1 MRSTLK
7 PTKRDEN
14 RLRPPRTDAPHPV
27 GKPRAHRPR
36 YEGIHPGERIE
47 IADTDETLSVV
58 TKVLKVERRAAGLFR
73 IEIADPATAFSAD
86 GNNANL

>member
-1 MRSTLK
+1 MKTVYVHPAQMRRILSGNL
-7 PTKRDEN
+7 
-14 RLRPPRTDAPHPV
+14 API
-27 GKPRAHRPR
+27 ATR
-36 YEGIHPGERIE
+36 YEGIE

>member
-1 MRSTLK
+1 MKTVYVHPAQMRRILLG
-7 PTKRDEN
+7 N
-14 RLRPPRTDAPHPV
+14 LAPI
-27 GKPRAHRPR
+27 ATR
-36 YEGIHPGERIE
+36 YEGIRPGERIE

>member
-1 MRSTLK
+1 MKTVYVHPAQMRRILSGNL
-7 PTKRDEN
+7 
-14 RLRPPRTDAPHPV
+14 API
-27 GKPRAHRPR
+27 ATR
-36 YEGIHPGERIE
+36 YEGIHPGERKGKHV
-47 IADTDETLSVV
+47 DTDETLSVI